1 MSAPPRLRLRRIRR
15 HFIAACAVGLV
26 GLALLVGTFSQ
37 PLPLAE
43 RHPDRIAAWLS
54 ERAGQPVRFD
64 QLQTT
69 WTRRGPLLQLKGLRI
84 GAGRAWRSVR
94 PRCWYRCTAGCCP
107 GAR

>member
-26 GLALLVGTFSQ
+26 GLALLVGTLSQ
-37 PLPLAE
+37 LLPLAE

-54 ERAGQPVRFD
+54 TRAGQPVRFERLD
-64 QLQTT
+64 TA

-84 GAGRAWRSVR
+84 GAGQGLAI
-94 PRCWYRCTAGCCP
+94 G
-107 GAR
+107 